1 MFFFL
6 LTNKLPSFTEP
17 PLKKRPKDDQQQ
29 HISLKTHV
37 SRPNTDLLQP
47 QLPSNN
53 SVLHNPT
60 PTSVVNAL
68 PPTLVAPAP
77 FVAKDEKETKP
88 LSNHQQQP
96 QLTFDTNKPISAIQ
110 PQPPMNFDSTM
121 PELKAMA
128 PKEAKPKFPETVAPE
143 IETTKPIVN
152 PPVTSFDNSS
162 SFPLPNV
169 MNAQQQIQPQISN
182 VNINNNNTTSTISS
196 NGGNTI
202 ATNPFMDPLE
212 HSLAS
217 LESSHEK
224 QPTVDDLLRDMQKHH
239 PSLVQLGANQMNVPH
254 IPPQQPQQPQQQ
266 SQQQQISHNAALNHL
281 VSEFNGIN
289 GGNAM
294 NGIMNILGMPTDP
307 SNFVNHQMKGAWG
320 NSMQVPPLQGMSLL
334 NTEAAN
340 VAVSQSAVNFS
351 QKNEKVLL
359 TPKPI
364 AELLPKSESKMMAT
378 SEAHVSY
385 AFGQTFKYEQNIKNA
400 WSQLASAE
408 AAAASQIGGNKSRLP
423 SDTFQEFRTKA
434 KEQQQRQKQEQE
446 KIKMQKEQEFKRQQD
461 LFNKQGKSEDVA
473 SAQR

>member
-1 MFFFL
+1 M
-6 LTNKLPSFTEP
+6 NSFTEP
-17 PLKKRPKDDQQQ
+17 PVKKRPKEEQQ

-37 SRPNTDLLQP
+37 SRPTTDTHQ

-53 SVLHNPT
+53 SALQT
-60 PTSVVNAL
+60 PTVASAATVNAV
-68 PPTLVAPAP
+68 PTTLVAPTP
-77 FVAKDEKETKP
+77 FAAAKDEKEPKP
-88 LSNHQQQP
+88 LNNHQQQP
-96 QLTFDTNKPISAIQ
+96 QQPFDTNKPISAIQ
-110 PQPPMNFDSTM
+110 PQPPMNFDSIL
-121 PELKAMA
+121 PELKPMA
-128 PKEAKPKFPETVAPE
+128 PKEAKPKFLETAAPE

-152 PPVTSFDNSS
+152 PPVTSFDNS

-182 VNINNNNTTSTISS
+182 VNINNNSTTTTINS
-196 NGGNTI
+196 NGGNTMV
-202 ATNPFMDPLE
+202 ANPFMDPLE

-224 QPTVDDLLRDMQKHH
+224 PPTVDDLLRDMQKHH
-239 PSLVQLGANQMNVPH
+239 PSLAQLGANQMNVPH
-254 IPPQQPQQPQQQ
+254 LPTQQQQQQ
-266 SQQQQISHNAALNHL
+266 SQQQQQISHNAALNHL
-281 VSEFNGIN
+281 VSEFNGMN

-307 SNFVNHQMKGAWG
+307 TNFVNHQMKGTWG
-320 NSMQVPPLQGMSLL
+320 NSMQVPPLQGLSLL

-340 VAVSQSAVNFS
+340 AVSQSAVNFS

-364 AELLPKSESKMMAT
+364 AELLPKSESKMMAST
-378 SEAHVSY
+378 EAHVSY
-385 AFGQTFKYEQNIKNA
+385 AFGQTFKYEQNVKNA

-461 LFNKQGKSEDVA
+461 LFKQGKQSEETA
-473 SAQR
+473 IAQR